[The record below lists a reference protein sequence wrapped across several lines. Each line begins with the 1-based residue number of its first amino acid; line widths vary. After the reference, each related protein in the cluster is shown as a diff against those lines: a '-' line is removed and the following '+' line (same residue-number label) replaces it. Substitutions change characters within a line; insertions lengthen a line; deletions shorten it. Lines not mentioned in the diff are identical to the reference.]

1 MWYLISLIFVPVIVI
16 VLLLKVGL
24 WFSDRS
30 EKFSIK
36 NGDLNRFS
44 ASFLLTGIIVSIAMV
59 MMAFNYS
66 PTISSLNWENEITED
81 WVEYVSIESF
91 QEPEVIE
98 EKPAPKTI
106 VKPIDKKP
114 EPKVAPV
121 VNVITEPVYTPEP
134 VITSITE
141 PTPEVIVRYYPPKTE
156 TTTTYIP
163 YTPPVV
169 ESTPTSTVVRPG
181 ISTTSVTKPKTK
193 KVINYAEIMPQFP
206 GGQSALAH
214 FINQYPVYGGDCL
227 SADTEGT
234 ISIAFVIN
242 EDGSV
247 SHVELK
253 NGLHCSADD
262 MAVDIIE
269 NMPFW
274 IPGKQ
279 DGENVRVRVVLPI
292 QLSIT

>member
-1 MWYLISLIFVPVIVI
+1 MWYLISLIFVPVIVT
-16 VLLLKVGL
+16 VLLMKVGL
-24 WFSDRS
+24 WIMDRT
-30 EKFSIK
+30 EKFNIK

-44 ASFLLTGIIVSIAMV
+44 ASFLLTGIVVSITIV

-66 PTISSLNWENEITED
+66 PSVSSLNWQNEIEED
-81 WVEYVSIESF
+81 WIEYVEIASF
-91 QEPEVIE
+91 QEPEIIE
-98 EKPAPKTI
+98 PVVAPKPAP
-106 VKPIDKKP
+106 VVKKP
-114 EPKVAPV
+114 EPKKVAPV
-121 VNVITEPVYTPEP
+121 VNVITEPIYKPEP
-134 VITSITE
+134 IVQTIVE
-141 PTPEVIVRYYPPKTE
+141 PTPEPIIRYYPPKTE
-156 TTTTYIP
+156 TTYVP

-169 ESTPTSTVVRPG
+169 ETTSTTISRPG
-181 ISTTSVTKPKTK
+181 ISTPTTVTKPVAK

-227 SADTEGT
+227 SNGTQGT
-234 ISIAFVIN
+234 IAIAFVIN

-253 NGLHCSADD
+253 NGLSCSADD
-262 MAVDIIE
+262 MALEIIE

>member
-44 ASFLLTGIIVSIAMV
+44 ASFLLTGIVVSIAMV

-66 PTISSLNWENEITED
+66 PTVSSLDWENELKED
-81 WVEYVSIESF
+81 WVEYVAIESF
-91 QEPEVIE
+91 QEPEIIE
-98 EKPAPKTI
+98 EKPAPKPI
-106 VKPIDKKP
+106 AKPIEKKP
-114 EPKVAPV
+114 EPIVTPV
-121 VNVITEPVYTPEP
+121 VNVITEPVYKPEP
-134 VITSITE
+134 VVTTIVE

-156 TTTTYIP
+156 TTTRYIP

-169 ESTPTSTVVRPG
+169 ETTTTVRSG
-181 ISTTSVTKPKTK
+181 ISTPVVSKPKIK

-206 GGQSALAH
+206 GGQSALSH

-227 SADTEGT
+227 SNDTQGT
-234 ISIAFVIN
+234 ISVAFVIN

-253 NGLHCSADD
+253 NGLSCSADD

-292 QLSIT
+292 QLSIS